1 MTDVAPE
8 ADHPP
13 RFRFTLRTLFVVMT
27 MVAAVIGLFIRHFD
41 GIGFFFSVLV
51 VLAGWCFIQG
61 NRFGAVVYVTILAA
75 FWLALQFFGP
85 YTSLRNRVVWVV
97 GTERLQQWAVETLDN
112 PPPRNMHGMILLDR
126 DTLPEDIRKIAGH
139 HNVVLQ
145 DGWDS
150 RISFGHGGEVISF
163 GHGGDFYHWSIVVG
177 RPGYTP
183 SFPNEYDKIADGVWG
198 YHDLTVPW
206 PWTAQRE

>member
-51 VLAGWCFIQG
+51 VLAGWCSIQG
-61 NRFGAVVYVTILAA
+61 NRFGAVVYVTILAVS
-75 FWLALQFFGP
+75 WLALQSFGP

-97 GTERLQQWAVETLDN
+97 GTERLQHWAVETLDN
-112 PPPRNMHGMILLDR
+112 PPLGVRGVILLDR

-145 DGWDS
+145 VGWDS
-150 RISFGHGGEVISF
+150 RISF

-183 SFPNEYDKIADGVWG
+183 SSPNEYDKIADGVWG

-206 PWTAQRE
+206 PLQTQRE

>member
-1 MTDVAPE
+1 MTE
-8 ADHPP
+8 TLIKHPP
-13 RFRFTLRTLFVVMT
+13 ARFRFTLRALFVVVT
-27 MVAAVIGLFIRHFD
+27 MVAVALALALRYPDGVGLFLA
-41 GIGFFFSVLV
+41 VLV
-51 VLAGWCFIQG
+51 VLGGWSYLRG
-61 NRFGAVVYVTILAA
+61 NKAGAVGYLAILAA
-75 FWLALQFFGP
+75 FWLALQSFGP

-112 PPPRNMHGMILLDR
+112 PPLGVRGVILLDR

-145 DGWDS
+145 VGWDS
-150 RISFGHGGEVISF
+150 RISFE
-163 GHGGDFYHWSIVVG
+163 HGGDFYHWSIVVG

-183 SFPNEYDKIADGVWG
+183 SSPNEYDKIADGVWG

-206 PWTAQRE
+206 PLQTQRE

>member
-27 MVAAVIGLFIRHFD
+27 TVAAVIGLFIRHFD

-61 NRFGAVVYVTILAA
+61 NRFGAVVYVTILAVS
-75 FWLALQFFGP
+75 WLALQSFGP

-112 PPPRNMHGMILLDR
+112 PPLGVRGVILLDR

-145 DGWDS
+145 VGWDS
-150 RISFGHGGEVISF
+150 RISF

-183 SFPNEYDKIADGVWG
+183 SSPNEYDKIADGVWG

-206 PWTAQRE
+206 PLQTQRE